1 MCYINYYFENIS
13 YDENYYLGTFL
24 CPDAKVRCD
33 FIYNRITKEIEI
45 TNNNMPIKKILPIP
59 IFWLDKKLRENGMLK
74 SKECKI
80 SF

>member
-33 FIYNRITKEIEI
+33 FIYNRITKEICRLRKYCQFLFSGL
-45 TNNNMPIKKILPIP
+45 IKNSEKT
-59 IFWLDKKLRENGMLK
+59 
-74 SKECKI
+74 EC
-80 SF
+80 